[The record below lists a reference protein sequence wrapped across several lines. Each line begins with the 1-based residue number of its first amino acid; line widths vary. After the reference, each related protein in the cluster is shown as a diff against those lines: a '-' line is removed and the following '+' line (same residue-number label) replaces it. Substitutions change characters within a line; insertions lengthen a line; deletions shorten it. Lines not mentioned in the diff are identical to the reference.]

1 MHISF
6 LKNITDDRTGDLHSG
21 RPTGYHSGGF
31 QAIKGNHVP
40 TRAGSTHCP
49 YITISRRLAPTIL
62 CNADTW
68 LATHSQRETKPS
80 PF

>member
-1 MHISF
+1 MH
-6 LKNITDDRTGDLHSG
+6 
-21 RPTGYHSGGF
+21 GYHSGGF

-49 YITISRRLAPTIL
+49 YITISRRLTLTIL

-68 LATHSQRETKPS
+68 LATHSQREAKPS